1 MQGPVW
7 GSLYCT
13 TTMDKLA
20 KIMYKEDELLYKYK
34 GVVDTPCLGMVDDL
48 LIVQKCSTKAVKVN
62 AVVNAFVEMKKL
74 KFNKD
79 KCFRIHIGKQ
89 SRKSPPCPEVKV
101 HADAMKNSNKEKYL
115 GDIIDKNGV
124 SKATIESRK
133 SKGYAAVSEILAI
146 LKDIPLGEHKM
157 EIGLHLRQAMLLNA
171 ILYNSESWHN
181 VADEDL
187 KALESIDEHLLR
199 SLVQG
204 HSKTPLE
211 FLYLETGAIP
221 IRHIISGR
229 RTMYLQTILKR
240 SENEL
245 TRRILLA
252 QKADPSPGD
261 FVKLV
266 ESDLKKLNLHMEYE
280 DIESMNVEFFKN
292 MVKKKVKEAAF
303 KHLKELKDTH
313 SKISDIKYSE
323 LECQPYILSSIFT
336 NEDVN
341 LLHSLRGR
349 SIQCKGNFKSRYGDD
364 ISCTLCTT
372 GEADDQPHILKCE
385 KILEN
390 FSTVELV
397 KNKVKYDDIFGEPP
411 EQKQV
416 TVMFRKLLEIRK
428 ELLDKQKET
437 EDQ

>member
-1 MQGPVW
+1 
-7 GSLYCT
+7 
-13 TTMDKLA
+13 
-20 KIMYKEDELLYKYK
+20 
-34 GVVDTPCLGMVDDL
+34 
-48 LIVQKCSTKAVKVN
+48 
-62 AVVNAFVEMKKL
+62 
-74 KFNKD
+74 
-79 KCFRIHIGKQ
+79 
-89 SRKSPPCPEVKV
+89 
-101 HADAMKNSNKEKYL
+101 
-115 GDIIDKNGV
+115 
-124 SKATIESRK
+124 
-133 SKGYAAVSEILAI
+133 
-146 LKDIPLGEHKM
+146 
-157 EIGLHLRQAMLLNA
+157 
-171 ILYNSESWHN
+171 
-181 VADEDL
+181 
-187 KALESIDEHLLR
+187 
-199 SLVQG
+199 
-204 HSKTPLE
+204 
-211 FLYLETGAIP
+211 
-221 IRHIISGR
+221 
-229 RTMYLQTILKR
+229 
-240 SENEL
+240 
-245 TRRILLA
+245 
-252 QKADPSPGD
+252 
-261 FVKLV
+261 
-266 ESDLKKLNLHMEYE
+266 
-280 DIESMNVEFFKN
+280 MNVEFFKN

-349 SIQCKGNFKSRYGDD
+349 SVQCKGNFKSPYGDD